1 VSRLALALLTTAA
14 ACVSPSR
21 ISSDPPPLGAPTAT
35 GVDVLTSRN
44 DPARTGANLR
54 ESLLTTA
61 NVNPRQFGRLFHYD
75 VEGNIYA
82 QPLVVS
88 DLLVGGV
95 RRNVVYVATTDDVVY
110 AFNADSNADNGG
122 LLWRRRLADKL
133 FAIPVDDDLF
143 FLSSGDATPIPA
155 NDRAISVY
163 HPTYG
168 RHVSLYMGNAG
179 ILGTPVIDRARSILY
194 LVARTKRSQTYTQ
207 TLHALDLTDGHDRVP
222 PAVIATGSAVCGG
235 GPDDPKNP
243 LPIPCSFAAIE
254 NQRAGLA
261 LAGHRV
267 VVAWGNGALEGW
279 SVVIDNQPRSF
290 IASGYVMA
298 FDADTLR
305 ETGCLTTATQ
315 SSGGTGI
322 WQSGRAPAVD
332 ADGHVYFFTGNG
344 GAPSLWANRCDRDGV
359 FPPKT
364 IDLDNALLKLD
375 VRDGISIVDK
385 GYPPEEDRAALDDC
399 DIDLGSS
406 GPLLIPG
413 TTALLGGGK
422 QGFLHVFDR
431 RDGGY
436 RYVFNMKIYDGDKEV
451 YYDRNHRCITQG
463 DHHIMGGLAYW
474 KSASR
479 GPLVYVSAE
488 SVAIKSYALD
498 PNALALTPRQ
508 ASPEV
513 VWGHPAASL
522 SLSANGGAAGSGVL
536 WAAHADR
543 QAEPATHDD
552 VFYLKA
558 PGVLRAYDAEDL
570 SRELW
575 NSNLCAEDQFGLLAK
590 FTPPT
595 VANGKVYMATFSGRL
610 AVYGLLHA
618 ARSCGR

>member
-1 VSRLALALLTTAA
+1 
-14 ACVSPSR
+14 
-21 ISSDPPPLGAPTAT
+21 
-35 GVDVLTSRN
+35 VDVLTSRN
-44 DPARTGANLR
+44 DSARTGTNLR
-54 ESLLTTA
+54 ESQLTTA

-122 LLWRRRLADKL
+122 LLWRRRLAGKP

-163 HPTYG
+163 HSTYG
-168 RHVSLYMGNAG
+168 RHVSLYVDNAG
-179 ILGTPVIDRARSILY
+179 IVGTPVIDRARSILY
-194 LVARTKRSQTYTQ
+194 LVARTKRGQTYTQ

-222 PAVIATGSAVCGG
+222 PVVIATGSAVCGG

-261 LAGHRV
+261 LAGNRV
-267 VVAWGNGALEGW
+267 VVAWGNGPLEGW
-279 SVVIDNQPRSF
+279 PVMIDHQSRSF

-305 ETGCLTTATQ
+305 EAGCLTMATQ
-315 SSGGTGI
+315 SDGGNGI
-322 WQSGRAPAVD
+322 WQSGRAPVVD

-344 GAPSLWANRCDRDGV
+344 GAPSLWPNRCDRDGV

-364 IDLDNALLKLD
+364 TDLDNALLELD
-375 VRDGISIVDK
+375 VRDGIFIVDK
-385 GYPPEEDRAALDDC
+385 AYTPEEDRAALNDC

-413 TTALLGGGK
+413 TTTLLGGGK
-422 QGFLHVFDR
+422 QGFLHVFG
-431 RDGGY
+431 RDVFGRHY
-436 RYVFNMKIYDGDKEV
+436 QNVFNIQIYGRDERDKEV
-451 YYDRNHRCITQG
+451 YYDSNHHCITQG
-463 DHHIMGGLAYW
+463 NHHIMGGLAYW

-498 PNALALTPRQ
+498 LNALVLAPRQ

-522 SLSANGGAAGSGVL
+522 SLSANGGAPGSGVL

-543 QAEPATHDD
+543 RAEPARHDD

-575 NSNLCAEDQFGLLAK
+575 NSNLCAEDQLGLLAK

-610 AVYGLLHA
+610 AVYGLLPA